1 MGRSA
6 EQSMISRMYI
16 ARKAEASNYPRRNS
30 ASDHFLKLF
39 PVKPNN
45 YICFDSL
52 EDGNEIEIKMTKPDV
67 LSSPI
72 QAKPDV
78 LYPPLQNKPL
88 SFSLPA
94 VYKHLFGECGVW
106 SVECRV

>member
-1 MGRSA
+1 MYKGRLKRVITP
-6 EQSMISRMYI
+6 EEIL
-16 ARKAEASNYPRRNS
+16 RRIIFRNC
-30 ASDHFLKLF
+30 FPLKPIIVSVL
-39 PVKPNN
+39 
-45 YICFDSL
+45 IDG
-52 EDGNEIEIKMTKPDV
+52 GNEIEIKMTKPDV
-67 LSSPI
+67 LSSPL

-106 SVECRV
+106 SVQCRV